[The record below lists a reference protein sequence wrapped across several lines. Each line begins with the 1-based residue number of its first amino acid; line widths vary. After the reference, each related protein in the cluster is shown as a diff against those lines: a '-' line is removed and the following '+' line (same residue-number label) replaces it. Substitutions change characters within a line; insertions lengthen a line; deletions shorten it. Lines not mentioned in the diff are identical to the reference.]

1 MHTFFINTTGK
12 ELENY
17 ADILEIQHETRKLVS
32 LNCPITE
39 WNQEEAGY
47 RACVRRMGE
56 LIDSYKDINNR
67 FNLIIFVDLIQYAR
81 YTTIPMDKHRERYAC
96 LKAMRTMLK
105 HYIYETMYQELDRCG
120 RIPGET
126 LIIFEENQLPRDADE
141 TTEDGKNMIRNYV
154 KACLGLPDCDR
165 LREMYL
171 SFGETEVTTEAF
183 CQKTEAAFPGYLA
196 KDMLSTYKELTEIFL
211 QEAKTYSQW
220 QEPVNSLCDR
230 IIEQGA
236 ADDRSI
242 YSVSFVTNRRAG
254 STNKQEHTRRD
265 LRLSCYILDC
275 VETQTVVEDSR
286 NDLYQDSVRVKQ
298 FPAIDWDQLVEMLS
312 AKGALMRKKHRE
324 TQRISDSFTDLKMA
338 PPLYAFDHERFVLDA
353 YGKKGKKFTVQDAEK
368 APAAKDSQAAEAD
381 TAIRS
386 GEQKVVTA
394 TVADSRNLF
403 GKDEFIPFDYEGEEF
418 TDGIRGNAKVED
430 YVQAAKKLR
439 EHHLDYLKKLKV
451 HVSDVLSNYAGR
463 SAENVPALLPKRKVS
478 LAEEDFDDAAKEYR
492 YAKPGRQEETKKLD
506 TVKTIAQDAYEST
519 LLHYMEFCAA
529 RSVAVT
535 DIEEQC
541 NWFVSRVYQIRAS
554 LHRIQAVALG
564 MLIAMLVLYIPFV
577 ALQWEQIIQSSQAIV
592 MALCSVAVPLV
603 LTVLVVAA
611 LTIAQ
616 RKKYKKAWKEFKEK
630 SDACLEEN
638 RIAAE
643 KFDQLLA
650 TFIPSLR
657 WVYEYKLDV
666 EFYAEC
672 CKIARAK
679 INHHTQKLHDR
690 VVTIGNILEDL
701 EAPEP
706 EYRYAAESGNK
717 NLRDAVD
724 YNVSFCS
731 GTKNK
736 KFYSIV
742 DPNMACFKK
751 PGKEA

>member
-32 LNCPITE
+32 LNCPIAQ
-39 WNQEEAGY
+39 WSNEEAGY
-47 RACVRRMGE
+47 RACVRKMGE
-56 LIDSYKDINNR
+56 LIDSYKDINNN
-67 FNLIIFVDLIQYAR
+67 FNLIVFVDLINFAK

-96 LKAMRTMLK
+96 LKAMRTMFK
-105 HYIYETMYQELDRCG
+105 HYIRETLYQELDRCG

-126 LIIFEENQLPRDADE
+126 LIIFEENQLPRDSDE
-141 TTEDGKNMIRNYV
+141 STEDGKNLIRHYT
-154 KACLGLPDCDR
+154 KLCLGLPESDR
-165 LREMYL
+165 LREIFL
-171 SFGETEVTTEAF
+171 SCGESENGAEAF
-183 CQKTEAAFPGYLA
+183 CEKTEADFPGYLA
-196 KDMLSTYKELTEIFL
+196 KDLLSTYKELTEIFL
-211 QEAKTYSQW
+211 QEAKGYTDW
-220 QEPVNSLCDR
+220 QEPVNKFCDR
-230 IIEQGA
+230 IIDQGEE
-236 ADDRSI
+236 DDRI
-242 YSVSFVTNRRAG
+242 LYSVSFVTNRRAG

-275 VETQTVVEDSR
+275 VESQTVIEDSR
-286 NDLYQDSVRVKQ
+286 NDLYQEMVRVKQ
-298 FPAIDWDQLVEMLS
+298 FPRIDWDELVEALS
-312 AKGALMRKKHRE
+312 NKGALLRKKHRE
-324 TQRISDSFTDLKMA
+324 TQRIADSFTDLKMA
-338 PPLYAFDHERFVLDA
+338 PPLYAFDNERFVLDP
-353 YGKKGKKFTVQDAEK
+353 YGKRGKKFTVRDAEK
-368 APAAKDSQAAEAD
+368 ASAPKEKDGQEESG
-381 TAIRS
+381 AIRS
-386 GEQKVVTA
+386 SEQKVVTA
-394 TVADSRNLF
+394 TVADSNSLF
-403 GKDEFIPFDYEGEEF
+403 SKEEFTPFDYKGEEF
-418 TDGIRGNAKVED
+418 TETVSGGASVEA
-430 YVQAAKKLR
+430 YVQAAQKLR

-463 SAENVPALLPKRKVS
+463 SMENVPALLPKRKVS

-541 NWFVSRVYQIRAS
+541 NWFVSRIYQIRAS
-554 LHRIQAVALG
+554 LNRIQAVALG
-564 MLIAMLVLYIPFV
+564 MLAAMLVLYIPFV
-577 ALQWEQIIQSSQAIV
+577 ALQWEQIFQSTQAII
-592 MALCSVAVPLV
+592 MALCSLTVPLA
-603 LTVLVVAA
+603 LTVLVVVA

-616 RKKYKKAWKEFKEK
+616 RRKYKKAWKEFKEK

-666 EFYAEC
+666 EFYADC

-701 EAPEP
+701 EAPNP
-706 EYRYAAESGNK
+706 EYRHSGESGNK

-731 GTKNK
+731 GAKNK
-736 KFYSIV
+736 KFYSII
-742 DPNMACFKK
+742 DPKMTCFKK